1 MINFKALVRTI
12 QSRKRVD
19 ADTAWS
25 AIAQAYLK
33 LDTTRPETSQA
44 SYLMKVGCFYVYP
57 EHGPD
62 EVSIDDFSDIIPCRR
77 AFDEE
82 SFMRALSIEGRA
94 VADAILNGQ
103 LETTN
108 ERSVRRILQNNQFN
122 YSRAMARK
130 VIYELQRTS
139 NNAEDL

>member
-1 MINFKALVRTI
+1 MINYKALVRTI
-12 QSRKRVD
+12 QLRKRVD
-19 ADTAWS
+19 SNTAWS

-44 SYLMKVGCFYVYP
+44 LYLIKVGCFYVYP
-57 EHGPD
+57 EHRPD
-62 EVSIDDFSDIIPCRR
+62 EVNVDDFAEVLPCRR

-82 SFMRALSIEGRA
+82 SFMRALGEESGA
-94 VADAILNGQ
+94 VAEAILNGQ

-108 ERSVRRILQNNQFN
+108 ERSVRRILQNSHLN

-139 NNAEDL
+139 DETEEI

>member
-1 MINFKALVRTI
+1 MINYKALVRSI

-44 SYLMKVGCFYVYP
+44 SYLIKVGCFYVYP

-62 EVSIDDFSDIIPCRR
+62 EVSIEDFTDIIPCRR

-82 SFMRALSIEGRA
+82 SFMRALSIEGRT
-94 VADAILNGQ
+94 VAEAILNGQ

-108 ERSVRRILQNNQFN
+108 ERSVRRILQNNQLN
-122 YSRAMARK
+122 YSRAIARK
-130 VIYELQRTS
+130 VIYELQRVPVQS
-139 NNAEDL
+139 KEI